1 MPPAIAGMRAIA
13 RKLCTGMNGL
23 SQCQY
28 SHWPYGGMCPQLKF
42 EFFALALTGSA
53 QTPLCERVPSFP
65 AACSAG

>member
-1 MPPAIAGMRAIA
+1 MPPAVAGPPAIAGPRAVA
-13 RKLCTGMNGL
+13 RKPCTEINGPAMGA
-23 SQCQY
+23 CV
-28 SHWPYGGMCPQLKF
+28 PQVKF